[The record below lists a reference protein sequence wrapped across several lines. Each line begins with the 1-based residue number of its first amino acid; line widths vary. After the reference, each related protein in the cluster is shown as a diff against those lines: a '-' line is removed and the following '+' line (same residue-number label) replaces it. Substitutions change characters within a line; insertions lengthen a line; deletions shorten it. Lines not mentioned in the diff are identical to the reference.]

1 MDSELAIHRLLLF
14 LLSISL
20 IDATVSPMTPFQ
32 SLLSALTLDALSGF
46 DRESATEAGLSS
58 AKITAWEDVHAA
70 YFGPTRYRRLQHEAV
85 RRARAGQ
92 FTLDQLV
99 LIEQR
104 LRPVKSKEERMRLRV
119 ALLERRQ
126 SFTGL
131 QALATQLVPKV
142 EQPPQER
149 VTFSKSRMG
158 MATVTLT
165 TDERLLGDLKHAVT
179 RNLDPRQPAS
189 SQMAAKF
196 AALLRGGAA
205 DEGAARA
212 AGGVA
217 VGAVA
222 GAAAVGVAEAIPR
235 PTIIIPLDAHT
246 KILQGDGDDIILG
259 LTDGTTTTGAQYLAK
274 YHAQPLEVALF
285 HPQAGPVN
293 LYRTQRFANRKQ
305 RDLAKLTTPVCPVP
319 GCHQGADF
327 CEAHHVSAW
336 KHGGKTNLDNLVM
349 LCRYHNRVNDDDGGA
364 ASGAP
369 RAAPGG
375 AASGGSNPGRGRG
388 RGRGRR
394 RGRIE
399 MIRGRPT
406 WVSPRGYPVPNT
418 YHPYGAMELLFGDKP
433 RGPG

>member
-1 MDSELAIHRLLLF
+1 
-14 LLSISL
+14 
-20 IDATVSPMTPFQ
+20 MTPFQ
-32 SLLSALTLDALSGF
+32 SLLSTLTLDALSGF
-46 DRESATEAGLSS
+46 DRGSATEAGLSS

-149 VTFSKSRMG
+149 MTFSKSRMG

-165 TDERLLGDLKHAVT
+165 TNERLLGDLKHAVT

-205 DEGAARA
+205 AEGAANT
-212 AGGVA
+212 AGGV
-217 VGAVA
+217 
-222 GAAAVGVAEAIPR
+222 AAVGVAEAIPR

-246 KILQGDGDDIILG
+246 KILQGNGDDIILG

-274 YHAQPLEVALF
+274 YHAQSLEVALF

-327 CEAHHVSAW
+327 CEAHHVTAW

-349 LCRYHNRVNDDDGGA
+349 LCRYHNRVNDDDARA

-375 AASGGSNPGRGRG
+375 AASGGSNPSRS
-388 RGRGRR
+388 RGRR

-406 WVSPRGYPVPNT
+406 WVSPRGYPIPNT

-433 RGPG
+433 RGSG

>member
-1 MDSELAIHRLLLF
+1 MFRL
-14 LLSISL
+14 SNSL

-70 YFGPTRYRRLQHEAV
+70 YFGPTRYIRLQREAV

-205 DEGAARA
+205 AEGAARA
-212 AGGVA
+212 AGGI
-217 VGAVA
+217 
-222 GAAAVGVAEAIPR
+222 AAASVAEAIPR

-274 YHAQPLEVALF
+274 YHAQSLEVALF

-327 CEAHHVSAW
+327 CEAHHVTAW

-349 LCRYHNRVNDDDGGA
+349 LCRYHNRVNDDDA
-364 ASGAP
+364 
-369 RAAPGG
+369 R

-388 RGRGRR
+388 RGRSRGRR

>member
-1 MDSELAIHRLLLF
+1 
-14 LLSISL
+14 
-20 IDATVSPMTPFQ
+20 MTPFQ

-46 DRESATEAGLSS
+46 DRGSATEAGLSS

-104 LRPVKSKEERMRLRV
+104 LRPVESKEERMRLRV

-142 EQPPQER
+142 EHPPQER
-149 VTFSKSRMG
+149 MTFSKSRMG

-165 TDERLLGDLKHAVT
+165 TNERLLGDLKHAVT
-179 RNLDPRQPAS
+179 RNLDPHQPAS
-189 SQMAAKF
+189 PQMAAKF

-205 DEGAARA
+205 AEGAARA

-217 VGAVA
+217 
-222 GAAAVGVAEAIPR
+222 AASVAEAVPR

-274 YHAQPLEVALF
+274 YHAQSLEVALF

-327 CEAHHVSAW
+327 CEAHHVTAW

-349 LCRYHNRVNDDDGGA
+349 LCRYHNRVNDDDA
-364 ASGAP
+364 
-369 RAAPGG
+369 R
-375 AASGGSNPGRGRG
+375 AASGGSNPGRGRGRSRG